1 MFPSGVSGFPATGT
15 RCPEPSLTSGT
26 IVGNSAPL
34 SSLDKRT
41 TRIALTRGSTVT
53 DDGYRVR
60 IVPYLTLTL
69 TRVGVRTK
77 AIRVLTGLFG
87 GS

>member
-1 MFPSGVSGFPATGT
+1 M
-15 RCPEPSLTSGT
+15 
-26 IVGNSAPL
+26 
-34 SSLDKRT
+34 
-41 TRIALTRGSTVT
+41 T

-69 TRVGVRTK
+69 TRVRVRTK